1 MSKTVQ
7 QSMICA
13 RVLKIW
19 ATTCSF
25 QSRLSQHT
33 AQMLWGL
40 GSFHYNSTILK
51 QNFCSEEFHQAS
63 DCNEQN
69 ATQKKLY
76 STSDTTAGL
85 RNKAGQ
91 AAEFQKAGKDH
102 MQSVSPSVTTLAPYP
117 QLKAK

>member
-1 MSKTVQ
+1 
-7 QSMICA
+7 MICA

-33 AQMLWGL
+33 AQMLRGL
-40 GSFHYNSTILK
+40 GAFHYNSAILK

-69 ATQKKLY
+69 ATQEKLY

-91 AAEFQKAGKDH
+91 AAKFQKAGKDH
-102 MQSVSPSVTTLAPYP
+102 IQSVSPSVTTLAPYP